1 MTRNNRRVPVY
12 LDTQCIKTLKPE
24 EIKAILRAADSLI
37 MRAGRS
43 MLTKVLKGSKD
54 KKLLDLKLDDCPTYG
69 FYRELTLEQISA
81 RVDWMI
87 KEKYLAY
94 EYDGK
99 FPLLVYTQAGWH
111 IEREIFAQ
119 ELFEGFDKLLESDN
133 TTIDTAYLKDR
144 ERTLIMLLLDKVQ
157 ASGDIKYLPILKT
170 WIKMDCKKVR
180 SRIRQVMNILQ
191 ETSEDLTEP
200 TTQRP

>member
-1 MTRNNRRVPVY
+1 MTRNNQGIPVY
-12 LDTQCIKTLKPE
+12 LDTQGIKTLKPE

-37 MRAGRS
+37 MQAGRS
-43 MLTKVLKGSKD
+43 MLAKILKGSKD
-54 KKLLDLKLDDCPTYG
+54 KKLLDLKLDDCPSYG
-69 FYRELTLEQISA
+69 FYRELTLEEISA

-99 FPLLVYTQAGWH
+99 FPLLVYTQSGWL

-133 TTIDTAYLKDR
+133 TTIDMAYLKDR

-157 ASGDIKYLPILKT
+157 ASGDIKYLPILNA
-170 WIKMDCKKVR
+170 WIKVDCKKVR

-191 ETSEDLTEP
+191 GTSEDLT
-200 TTQRP
+200 